1 MQHSMTRTAA
11 QPQAGIIDDIERE
24 DDSKGYEPHED
35 AARVDVALVLVLN
48 TAPASTGWE
57 VAA

>member
-1 MQHSMTRTAA
+1 MTRTAA

-24 DDSKGYEPHED
+24 DDAKGYEPED
-35 AARVDVALVLVLN
+35 AARIDVAVVLVPN
-48 TAPASTGWE
+48 IAAGQTGWA

>member
-1 MQHSMTRTAA
+1 MTRTAA

-24 DDSKGYEPHED
+24 DDAKGYEPED
-35 AARVDVALVLVLN
+35 AARVDVTLAFDPN
-48 TAPASTGWE
+48 TAPTATDWE

>member
-11 QPQAGIIDDIERE
+11 QPQAGIIDEIERE
-24 DDSKGYEPHED
+24 DDAKGYEPED
-35 AARVDVALVLVLN
+35 AARVDVTLVLVLN
-48 TAPASTGWE
+48 TAPAATGWE

>member
-1 MQHSMTRTAA
+1 MTRTAA
-11 QPQAGIIDDIERE
+11 QPRAGIIDDIERE
-24 DDSKGYEPHED
+24 DDAKGYEPED

-48 TAPASTGWE
+48 TALAATDWE

>member
-11 QPQAGIIDDIERE
+11 QPRAGIIDDIERE
-24 DDSKGYEPHED
+24 DDDQGYEPED
-35 AARVDVALVLVLN
+35 AARVDVALVLFSTVAPVL
-48 TAPASTGWE
+48 AGWE

>member
-1 MQHSMTRTAA
+1 MQHSMTRTTA
-11 QPQAGIIDDIERE
+11 QPRAGIIDDIERE
-24 DDSKGYEPHED
+24 DDSKGYEPED

-48 TAPASTGWE
+48 PAAAQTGWA

>member
-11 QPQAGIIDDIERE
+11 QPQAGIIDDIESE
-24 DDSKGYEPHED
+24 DDLGGFEPED
-35 AARVDVALVLVLN
+35 AARVDVALVLVS
-48 TAPASTGWE
+48 TVAPVLAGWE

>member
-11 QPQAGIIDDIERE
+11 QPRAGIIDDIEEE
-24 DDSKGYEPHED
+24 DDAQGYESED
-35 AARVDVALVLVLN
+35 AARVDVALVLVPN
-48 TAPASTGWE
+48 TAPTPTGWE

>member
-1 MQHSMTRTAA
+1 MTRTAA
-11 QPQAGIIDDIERE
+11 QPRAGIIDDIERE
-24 DDSKGYEPHED
+24 DDAKGYEPED

-48 TAPASTGWE
+48 TALAAADWE